1 MPREKHRNM
10 LKRKIQAYIEQYLQ
24 SQSNKMLVI
33 DGARQI
39 GKSFIIREVGQ
50 RLFPN
55 FIEVNFATDKNGPKA
70 FAEANTVEK
79 FMFQLS
85 TIAGDKM
92 HEKDNTLVFLDEI
105 QAYPHLLTLIKF
117 LKEDDS
123 FTYIASG
130 SQLGVTLRQTVSI
143 PVGSIEIKHMYQ
155 LDFEEFL
162 WANGFGE
169 SAVAELRKKY
179 EAGESLDENLHA
191 RMLDLFKRYL
201 LIGGMPDAVNEYL
214 KSRNIVEVSKI
225 QEDIHRLYALDAS
238 QYDEEHKLKIMSVYN
253 MVPSYMENKKK
264 RVVYKAIEG
273 GDKRW
278 KDYAD
283 EIEYLTSSGIIL
295 DVKAIAS
302 PVFPLTESASKN
314 LVKLYFNDV
323 GLLTN
328 ILYRY
333 NVSAVLNDSLS
344 VNLGSVYESV
354 VASELKA
361 HGHELFYYDNKAK
374 GEVDY
379 IVDDYDTLSVLPIE
393 VKSGKDY
400 QIHHALN
407 AFAANADYNIRK
419 GLVLSNERQ
428 VRSKGIITYLPIYY
442 VMFIE
447 HRPQPTS
454 III

>member
-1 MPREKHRNM
+1 M
-10 LKRKIQAYIEQYLQ
+10 LKRKIQVYIEQYLK
-24 SQSNKMLVI
+24 SNSNKMLVI

-39 GKSFIIREVGQ
+39 GKSFIIREVGS

-55 FIEVNFATDKNGPKA
+55 FIEVNFAKDKNGLKV

-79 FMFQLS
+79 FYFQLS
-85 TIAGDKM
+85 TIAGEKM
-92 HEKDNTLVFLDEI
+92 REKANTLVFLDEI
-105 QAYPHLLTLIKF
+105 QAYPYMLTMVKF
-117 LKEDDS
+117 LKEDDR

-143 PVGSIEIKHMYQ
+143 PVGSLEIKHMYQ

-169 SAVAELRKKY
+169 TAISELRKRF
-179 EAGESLDENLHA
+179 ENGESLDENLHV

-201 LIGGMPDAVNEYL
+201 LIGGMPDAVNVYL
-214 KSRNIVEVSKI
+214 DTRNIVAVRKI
-225 QEDIHRLYALDAS
+225 QEDIRHLYALDAS

-253 MVPSYMENKKK
+253 MVPSNMENKKK
-264 RVVYKAIEG
+264 RLVYKSIEG
-273 GDKRW
+273 SDKRW

-283 EIEYLTSSGIIL
+283 EIDYLVGSGITL
-295 DVKAIAS
+295 DVRAISS
-302 PVFPLTESASKN
+302 PSFPLVESASKN
-314 LVKLYFNDV
+314 LIKLYLNDV
-323 GLLTN
+323 GLLTDV
-328 ILYRY
+328 LYQY
-333 NVSAVLNDSLS
+333 NVSAVLNDELS

-354 VASELKA
+354 VASELRA

-379 IVDDYDTLSVLPIE
+379 IVDDYESLSVLPIE
-393 VKSGKDY
+393 VKSGKNY

-407 AFAANADYNIRK
+407 AFAANEDYKIKR
-419 GLVLSNERQ
+419 GIVFSNERE

-442 VMFIE
+442 VMFLEYRVPERLLI
-447 HRPQPTS
+447 
-454 III
+454 

>member
-1 MPREKHRNM
+1 M
-10 LKRKIQAYIEQYLQ
+10 LKRKIQTYIEHYLT
-24 SQSNKMLVI
+24 SNSNKMLVI

-55 FIEVNFATDKNGPKA
+55 FIEVNFAQDKNGPKV
-70 FAEANTVEK
+70 FAEANTIEK
-79 FMFQLS
+79 FYFQLS
-85 TIAGDKM
+85 TVAGDKM
-92 HEKDNTLVFLDEI
+92 GGKSDTLVFLDEI
-105 QAYPHLLTLIKF
+105 QVYPHLLTLVKF
-117 LKEDDS
+117 LKEDDR

-143 PVGSIEIKHMYQ
+143 PVGSLEIKHMYQ

-169 SAVAELRKKY
+169 SAIDTLRKHY
-179 EAGESLDENLHA
+179 EAEASLDENMHQ

-214 KSRNIVEVSKI
+214 KSRNIVEVRKI
-225 QEDIHRLYALDAS
+225 HENIHHLYGLDAA

-253 MVPSYMENKKK
+253 LVPSYMENKKK
-264 RVVYKAIEG
+264 RVVYKAIGG

-283 EIEYLTSSGIIL
+283 EIDYLTNSGITL
-295 DVKAIAS
+295 GVKAIAS
-302 PVFPLTESASKN
+302 PSFPLVESASKN
-314 LVKLYFNDV
+314 LIKLYLNDV

-333 NVSAVLNDSLS
+333 EVSAVMNDELS

-379 IVDDYDTLSVLPIE
+379 IIDDYNSLSVLPIE

-407 AFAANADYNIRK
+407 TFASNEDYKIKK
-419 GLVLSNERQ
+419 GIVLSNNGQ
-428 VRSKGIITYLPIYY
+428 VQCKGIITYMPVYY

-447 HRPQPTS
+447 PQAPKQVLL
-454 III
+454 

>member
-1 MPREKHRNM
+1 M
-10 LKRKIQAYIEQYLQ
+10 LKRKIQAYIEQYLK
-24 SQSNKMLVI
+24 SNSNKMLVI

-39 GKSFIIREVGQ
+39 GKSFIIREMGS

-55 FIEVNFATDKNGPKA
+55 FIEVNFAKDKNGPKV

-79 FMFQLS
+79 FYFQLS
-85 TIAGDKM
+85 TIAGEKM
-92 HEKDNTLVFLDEI
+92 REKANTLVFLDEI
-105 QAYPHLLTLIKF
+105 QAYPHMLTMVKF
-117 LKEDDS
+117 LKEDDR

-143 PVGSIEIKHMYQ
+143 PVGSLEIKHMYQ

-169 SAVAELRKKY
+169 TAISELRKRF
-179 EAGESLDENLHA
+179 ENGESLDENLHV

-201 LIGGMPDAVNEYL
+201 LIGGMPDAVNVYL
-214 KSRNIVEVSKI
+214 DTRNIVAVRKI
-225 QEDIHRLYALDAS
+225 QEDIRHLYALDAS

-253 MVPSYMENKKK
+253 MVPSNMENKKK
-264 RVVYKAIEG
+264 RLVYKSIEG
-273 GDKRW
+273 SDKRW

-283 EIEYLTSSGIIL
+283 EIDYLVGSGITL
-295 DVKAIAS
+295 DVKAISS
-302 PVFPLTESASKN
+302 PSFPLVESASKN
-314 LVKLYFNDV
+314 LIKLYLNDV
-323 GLLTN
+323 GLLTDV
-328 ILYRY
+328 LYQY
-333 NVSAVLNDSLS
+333 NVSAVLNDELS

-354 VASELKA
+354 VASELRA

-379 IVDDYDTLSVLPIE
+379 IVDDYESLSVLPIE
-393 VKSGKDY
+393 VKSGKNY

-407 AFAANADYNIRK
+407 AFAANEDYKIKR
-419 GLVLSNERQ
+419 GIVFSNERE

-442 VMFIE
+442 VMFLEYRVPERLLI
-447 HRPQPTS
+447 
-454 III
+454 

>member
-1 MPREKHRNM
+1 M
-10 LKRKIQAYIEQYLQ
+10 LKRKIQAYIEQYLK
-24 SQSNKMLVI
+24 SNSNKMLVI

-55 FIEVNFATDKNGPKA
+55 FIEVNFAKDKNGSKV
-70 FAEANTVEK
+70 FAEANTIEK
-79 FMFQLS
+79 FYFQLS
-85 TIAGDKM
+85 TIAGEKM
-92 HEKDNTLVFLDEI
+92 REKANTLVFLDEI
-105 QAYPHLLTLIKF
+105 QAYPHMLTMVKF
-117 LKEDDS
+117 LKEDDR

-143 PVGSIEIKHMYQ
+143 PVGSLEIKHMYQ

-169 SAVAELRKKY
+169 AAIDELRRRF
-179 EAGESLDENLHA
+179 ENRESLDENLHA

-214 KSRNIVEVSKI
+214 DSRNIVAVRKI
-225 QEDIHRLYALDAS
+225 HDDIRHLYALDAS

-253 MVPSYMENKKK
+253 MIPSNMENKKK
-264 RVVYKAIEG
+264 RLVYKAIEG

-283 EIEYLTSSGIIL
+283 EIEYLVSSGITL
-295 DVKAIAS
+295 DVKAISS
-302 PVFPLTESASKN
+302 PTFPLVESASKN
-314 LVKLYFNDV
+314 LIKLYLNDV

-328 ILYRY
+328 ILYQY
-333 NVSAVLNDSLS
+333 NVAAILNDELS

-354 VASELKA
+354 VASELRA

-379 IVDDYDTLSVLPIE
+379 IVDDYESLSVLPIE
-393 VKSGKDY
+393 VKSGKGY
-400 QIHHALN
+400 QIHRALN
-407 AFAANADYNIRK
+407 AFATNEDYKIKR
-419 GLVLSNERQ
+419 GIVLSNEREI
-428 VRSKGIITYLPIYY
+428 RSKGIITYLPIYY
-442 VMFIE
+442 VMFLE
-447 HRPQPTS
+447 HRMPEQL
-454 III
+454 IL

>member
-1 MPREKHRNM
+1 M
-10 LKRKIQAYIEQYLQ
+10 LKRKIQEYIERYLT
-24 SQSNKMLVI
+24 SNSNKMLVI

-55 FIEVNFATDKNGPKA
+55 YIEVNFANDKNGAKV
-70 FAEANTVEK
+70 FMNANTVEK
-79 FMFQLS
+79 FYFQLS

-92 HEKDNTLVFLDEI
+92 HEKATTLVFLDEI
-105 QAYPHLLTLIKF
+105 QSYPHLLTLIKF
-117 LKEDDS
+117 LKEDDR

-143 PVGSIEIKHMYQ
+143 PVGSLEIKHMYQ

-169 SAVAELRKKY
+169 TAITELREKY
-179 EAGESLDENLHA
+179 EAGESLDENLHT
-191 RMLDLFKRYL
+191 RMLDLFKKYL

-214 KSRNIVEVSKI
+214 NSRNIVEVRKI
-225 QEDIHRLYALDAS
+225 QENIHHLYGLDAS
-238 QYDEEHKLKIMSVYN
+238 QYDEEHKLKIMRVYN

-283 EIEYLTSSGIIL
+283 EIDYLTSSGITL
-295 DVKAIAS
+295 AVNAISS
-302 PVFPLTESASKN
+302 PSFPLVESSSKN
-314 LVKLYFNDV
+314 LIKLYLNDA

-328 ILYRY
+328 ILYRHE
-333 NVSAVLNDSLS
+333 VAAVLNDELS

-361 HGHELFYYDNKAK
+361 HGYELFYYDNKQK
-374 GEVDY
+374 GEVDF
-379 IVDDYDTLSVLPIE
+379 IVDDYDSLSVLPIE

-407 AFAANADYNIRK
+407 AFAANEDYKIKK
-419 GLVLSNERQ
+419 GIVLSNDRI

-442 VMFIE
+442 VMFLENRVPKQIL
-447 HRPQPTS
+447 
-454 III
+454 I

>member
-1 MPREKHRNM
+1 M
-10 LKRKIQAYIEQYLQ
+10 LKRKIQAYIEQYLK
-24 SQSNKMLVI
+24 SNSNKMLVI

-39 GKSFIIREVGQ
+39 GKSFIIREVGS

-55 FIEVNFATDKNGPKA
+55 FIEVNFAKDKNGPKV

-79 FMFQLS
+79 FYFQLS
-85 TIAGDKM
+85 TIAGEKM
-92 HEKDNTLVFLDEI
+92 REKVNTLVFLDEI
-105 QAYPHLLTLIKF
+105 QAYPHMLTMVKF
-117 LKEDDS
+117 LKEDDR

-143 PVGSIEIKHMYQ
+143 PVGSLEIKHMYQ

-169 SAVAELRKKY
+169 TAISELRKRF
-179 EAGESLDENLHA
+179 ENGESLDENLHV

-201 LIGGMPDAVNEYL
+201 LIGGMPDAVNVYL
-214 KSRNIVEVSKI
+214 DTRNIVAVRKI
-225 QEDIHRLYALDAS
+225 QEDIRHLYALDAS

-253 MVPSYMENKKK
+253 MVPSNMENKKK
-264 RVVYKAIEG
+264 RLVYKSIEG
-273 GDKRW
+273 SDKRW

-283 EIEYLTSSGIIL
+283 EIDYLVGSGITL
-295 DVKAIAS
+295 DVKAISS
-302 PVFPLTESASKN
+302 PSFPLVESASKN
-314 LVKLYFNDV
+314 LIKLYFNDV
-323 GLLTN
+323 GLLTDV
-328 ILYRY
+328 LYQY
-333 NVSAVLNDSLS
+333 NVSAVLNDELS

-354 VASELKA
+354 VASELRA

-379 IVDDYDTLSVLPIE
+379 IVDDYESLSVLPIE
-393 VKSGKDY
+393 VKSGKNY

-407 AFAANADYNIRK
+407 AFAANEDYKIKR
-419 GLVLSNERQ
+419 GIVFSNERE

-442 VMFIE
+442 VMFLEYRVPERLLI
-447 HRPQPTS
+447 
-454 III
+454 

>member
-1 MPREKHRNM
+1 M
-10 LKRKIQAYIEQYLQ
+10 LKRKIQAYIEQYLK
-24 SQSNKMLVI
+24 SNSNKMLVI

-39 GKSFIIREVGQ
+39 GKSFIIREVGS

-55 FIEVNFATDKNGPKA
+55 FIEVNFAKDKNGPKV

-79 FMFQLS
+79 FYFQLS
-85 TIAGDKM
+85 TIAGEKM
-92 HEKDNTLVFLDEI
+92 REKANTLVFLDEI
-105 QAYPHLLTLIKF
+105 QAYPHMLTMVKF
-117 LKEDDS
+117 LKEDDR

-143 PVGSIEIKHMYQ
+143 PVGSLEIKHMYQ

-169 SAVAELRKKY
+169 TAISELRKRF
-179 EAGESLDENLHA
+179 ENEESLDENLHV

-201 LIGGMPDAVNEYL
+201 LIGGMPDAVNAYL
-214 KSRNIVEVSKI
+214 DTRNIVAVRKI
-225 QEDIHRLYALDAS
+225 QEDIRHLYALDAS

-253 MVPSYMENKKK
+253 MVPSNMENKKK
-264 RVVYKAIEG
+264 RLVYKSIEG
-273 GDKRW
+273 SDKRW

-283 EIEYLTSSGIIL
+283 EIDYLVGSGITL
-295 DVKAIAS
+295 DVKAISS
-302 PVFPLTESASKN
+302 PSFPLVESASKN
-314 LVKLYFNDV
+314 LIKLYFNDV
-323 GLLTN
+323 GLLTDV
-328 ILYRY
+328 LYQY
-333 NVSAVLNDSLS
+333 NVSAVLNDELS

-354 VASELKA
+354 VASELRA

-379 IVDDYDTLSVLPIE
+379 IVDDYESLSVLPIE
-393 VKSGKDY
+393 VKSGKNY

-407 AFAANADYNIRK
+407 AFAANEDYKIKR
-419 GLVLSNERQ
+419 GIVFSNERE

-442 VMFIE
+442 VMFLEYRVPERLLI
-447 HRPQPTS
+447 
-454 III
+454 

>member
-1 MPREKHRNM
+1 M
-10 LKRKIQAYIEQYLQ
+10 LKRKIQAYIEQYLK
-24 SQSNKMLVI
+24 SNSNKMLVI

-39 GKSFIIREVGQ
+39 GKSFIIREVGS

-55 FIEVNFATDKNGPKA
+55 FIEVNFAKDKNGPKV

-79 FMFQLS
+79 FYFQLS
-85 TIAGDKM
+85 TIAGEKM
-92 HEKDNTLVFLDEI
+92 REKVNTLVFLDEI
-105 QAYPHLLTLIKF
+105 QAYPHMLTMVKF
-117 LKEDDS
+117 LKEDDR

-143 PVGSIEIKHMYQ
+143 PVGSLEIKHMYQ

-169 SAVAELRKKY
+169 TAISELRKRF
-179 EAGESLDENLHA
+179 ENGESLDENLHV

-201 LIGGMPDAVNEYL
+201 LIGGMPDAVNVYL
-214 KSRNIVEVSKI
+214 DTRNIVAVRKI
-225 QEDIHRLYALDAS
+225 QEDIRHLYALDAS

-253 MVPSYMENKKK
+253 MVPSNMENKKK
-264 RVVYKAIEG
+264 RLVYKSIEG
-273 GDKRW
+273 SDKRW

-283 EIEYLTSSGIIL
+283 EIDYLVGSGITL
-295 DVKAIAS
+295 DVKAISS
-302 PVFPLTESASKN
+302 PSFPLVESASKN
-314 LVKLYFNDV
+314 LIKLYLNDV
-323 GLLTN
+323 GLLTDV
-328 ILYRY
+328 LYQY
-333 NVSAVLNDSLS
+333 NVSAVLNDELS

-354 VASELKA
+354 VASELRA

-379 IVDDYDTLSVLPIE
+379 IVDDYESLSVLPIE
-393 VKSGKDY
+393 VKSGKNY

-407 AFAANADYNIRK
+407 AFAANEDYKIKR
-419 GLVLSNERQ
+419 GIVFSNERE

-442 VMFIE
+442 VMFLEYRVPERLLI
-447 HRPQPTS
+447 
-454 III
+454 

>member
-1 MPREKHRNM
+1 M
-10 LKRKIQAYIEQYLQ
+10 LKRKIQDYIECYLT
-24 SQSNKMLVI
+24 SNSNKLLII

-55 FIEVNFATDKNGPKA
+55 YIEVNFANDKNGAKV
-70 FAEANTVEK
+70 FMDANTVEK
-79 FMFQLS
+79 FYFQLS

-92 HEKDNTLVFLDEI
+92 HEKANTLIFLDEI
-105 QAYPHLLTLIKF
+105 QAYPHLLTLVKF
-117 LKEDDS
+117 LKEDDR

-143 PVGSIEIKHMYQ
+143 PVGSMEIKHMYQ

-169 SAVAELRKKY
+169 TAIAELRKKF
-179 EAGESLDENLHA
+179 EIGESLDENLHV
-191 RMLDLFKRYL
+191 RMLDLFKKYL

-214 KSRNIVEVSKI
+214 NSRNIVEVRKI
-225 QEDIHRLYALDAS
+225 QENIHHLYGLDAS

-283 EIEYLTSSGIIL
+283 EIDYLASSGITL
-295 DVKAIAS
+295 AVKAISS
-302 PVFPLTESASKN
+302 PSFPLVESASKN
-314 LVKLYFNDV
+314 LIKLYLNDV

-333 NVSAVLNDSLS
+333 EVSAVLNDQLS

-374 GEVDY
+374 GEVDF
-379 IVDDYDTLSVLPIE
+379 IVDDYDNLSVLPIE

-407 AFAANADYNIRK
+407 AFAANEDYNIKR
-419 GLVLSNERQ
+419 GILLSNERT
-428 VRSKGIITYLPIYY
+428 VHSKGMITYLPIYD
-442 VMFIE
+442 VMFLE
-447 HRPQPTS
+447 HRVPKQVLL
-454 III
+454 

>member
-1 MPREKHRNM
+1 M
-10 LKRKIQAYIEQYLQ
+10 LKRKIQDYIECYLT
-24 SQSNKMLVI
+24 SNSNKLLII

-55 FIEVNFATDKNGPKA
+55 YIEVNFANDKNGAKV
-70 FAEANTVEK
+70 FMDANTVEK
-79 FMFQLS
+79 FYFQLS

-92 HEKDNTLVFLDEI
+92 HEKANTLIFLDEI
-105 QAYPHLLTLIKF
+105 QAYPHLLTLVKF
-117 LKEDDS
+117 LKEDDR

-143 PVGSIEIKHMYQ
+143 PVGSMEIKHMYQ

-169 SAVAELRKKY
+169 TAIAELRKKF
-179 EAGESLDENLHA
+179 EIGESLDENLHV
-191 RMLDLFKRYL
+191 RMLDLFKKYL

-214 KSRNIVEVSKI
+214 NSRNIVEVRKI
-225 QEDIHRLYALDAS
+225 QENIHHLYGLDAS

-283 EIEYLTSSGIIL
+283 EIDYLASSGITL
-295 DVKAIAS
+295 AVKAISS
-302 PVFPLTESASKN
+302 PSFPLVESASKN
-314 LVKLYFNDV
+314 LIKLYLNDV

-333 NVSAVLNDSLS
+333 EVSAVLNDHLS

-374 GEVDY
+374 GEVDF
-379 IVDDYDTLSVLPIE
+379 IVDDYDNLSVLPIE

-407 AFAANADYNIRK
+407 AFAANEDYNIKR
-419 GLVLSNERQ
+419 GIVLSNERT
-428 VRSKGIITYLPIYY
+428 VHTKGMITYLPIYD
-442 VMFIE
+442 VMFLE
-447 HRPQPTS
+447 HRVPKQVLL
-454 III
+454 

>member
-1 MPREKHRNM
+1 M
-10 LKRKIQAYIEQYLQ
+10 LKRKIQAYIEQYLK
-24 SQSNKMLVI
+24 SNSNKMLVI

-39 GKSFIIREVGQ
+39 GKSFIIREVGS

-55 FIEVNFATDKNGPKA
+55 FIEVNFAKDKNGPKV

-79 FMFQLS
+79 FYFQLS
-85 TIAGDKM
+85 TIAGEKM
-92 HEKDNTLVFLDEI
+92 REKVNTLVFLDEI
-105 QAYPHLLTLIKF
+105 QAYPHMLTMVKF
-117 LKEDDS
+117 LKEDDR

-143 PVGSIEIKHMYQ
+143 PVGSLEIKHMYQ

-169 SAVAELRKKY
+169 TAINELRKRF
-179 EAGESLDENLHA
+179 ENEESLDENLHV

-201 LIGGMPDAVNEYL
+201 LIGGMPDAVNAYL
-214 KSRNIVEVSKI
+214 DTRNIVAVRKI
-225 QEDIHRLYALDAS
+225 QEDIRHLYALDAS

-253 MVPSYMENKKK
+253 MVPSNMENKKK
-264 RVVYKAIEG
+264 RLVYKSIEG
-273 GDKRW
+273 SDKRW

-283 EIEYLTSSGIIL
+283 EIDYLVGSGITL
-295 DVKAIAS
+295 DVKAISS
-302 PVFPLTESASKN
+302 PSFPLVESASKN
-314 LVKLYFNDV
+314 LIKLYFNDV
-323 GLLTN
+323 GLLTDV
-328 ILYRY
+328 LYQY
-333 NVSAVLNDSLS
+333 NVSAVLNDELS

-354 VASELKA
+354 VASELRA

-379 IVDDYDTLSVLPIE
+379 IVDDYESLSVLPIE
-393 VKSGKDY
+393 VKSGKNY

-407 AFAANADYNIRK
+407 AFAANEDYKIKR
-419 GLVLSNERQ
+419 GIVFSNERE

-442 VMFIE
+442 VMFLEYRVPERLLI
-447 HRPQPTS
+447 
-454 III
+454 